1 MTKDRKDTIAVL
13 SAIAMLAVGCALTV
27 AGFCVPPVGEIHS
40 TVLAVLGETLV
51 YAGSIFGIKLYFD
64 NRLRALDNE
73 VDRKIK
79 AMR

>member
-1 MTKDRKDTIAVL
+1 MTKDKKDTIAVL
-13 SAIAMLAVGCALTV
+13 SAVAMLAVGTGLCV

>member
-13 SAIAMLAVGCALTV
+13 SAVAMLTVGTGLCV
-27 AGFCVPPVGEIHS
+27 AGFCVPPLGEIHS